1 MANVLAVD
9 PGKITGYCHING
21 DVRTEDEIHCSRFL
35 EIAAHLVEDCGVEAV
50 ACERFI
56 ISAQT
61 GKFSQA
67 TWSLEQI
74 GALRFLCAQNEIPF
88 VLQNAADAKRFATDK
103 RLNDIGWKRPPG
115 AGHARDA
122 QRHLLLYMANNQLID
137 PSIFITEGR
146 YL

>member
-9 PGKITGYCHING
+9 PGKITGYCHIDG
-21 DVRTEDEIHCSRFL
+21 DARTEDEVHFSRFL
-35 EIAAHLVEDCGVEAV
+35 DIASHLIESRGVEAV

-74 GALRFLCAQNEIPF
+74 GALRFLCAQNKIQF
-88 VLQNAADAKRFATDK
+88 VLQNASDAKKFATDK
-103 RLNDIGWKRPPG
+103 RLNEIGWKRPSG

-122 QRHLLLYMANNQLID
+122 QRHLLLYLANNRLID
-137 PSIFITEGR
+137 PSIFITEDR
-146 YL
+146 Y